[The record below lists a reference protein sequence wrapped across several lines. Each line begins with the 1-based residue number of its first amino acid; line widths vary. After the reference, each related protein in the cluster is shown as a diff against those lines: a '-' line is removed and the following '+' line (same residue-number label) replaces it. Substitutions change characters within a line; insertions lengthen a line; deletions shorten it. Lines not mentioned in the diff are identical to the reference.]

1 MKYKILVDSCTDLP
15 IQLKTDSHF
24 KIIPLTLI
32 IDDKIIVDNEDFNQN
47 EFLNIMNKSPN
58 SPKSAC
64 PSPEDYMRE
73 FEGDGDTYVVTIS
86 SELSGSYNSALLAKK
101 LYLEE
106 HPSSNKKIEVID
118 SRSASVGQTLIAM
131 KIKELI
137 NSGHIF
143 DEITEKIKIFRSE
156 MKTKFVIESLENL
169 RKNGRL
175 SHIKAIL
182 SNVLNI
188 KTVMGATP
196 EGTICKLD
204 QARGIN
210 KALIKMS
217 EIIEGDVIKPQEKI
231 LGIAHCNCKERANFV
246 KEEILKRVPFKDC
259 FIVDT
264 AGVSTMYANEGGIIV
279 AY

>member
-32 IDDKIIVDNEDFNQN
+32 IDDKIIVDNEDFNQK

-106 HPSSNKKIEVID
+106 HPSSNKKIEVIEFSQCLCGAD
-118 SRSASVGQTLIAM
+118 
-131 KIKELI
+131 
-137 NSGHIF
+137 F
-143 DEITEKIKIFRSE
+143 D
-156 MKTKFVIESLENL
+156 
-169 RKNGRL
+169 
-175 SHIKAIL
+175 
-182 SNVLNI
+182 
-188 KTVMGATP
+188 
-196 EGTICKLD
+196 
-204 QARGIN
+204 
-210 KALIKMS
+210 
-217 EIIEGDVIKPQEKI
+217 
-231 LGIAHCNCKERANFV
+231 CNE
-246 KEEILKRVPFKDC
+246 D
-259 FIVDT
+259 
-264 AGVSTMYANEGGIIV
+264 
-279 AY
+279 

>member
-32 IDDKIIVDNEDFNQN
+32 IDDKIIVDNEDLNQK

-188 KTVMGATP
+188 KPVMGATP

-204 QARGIN
+204 QARGID